1 MGELQGG
8 WTGGDSSAQVRWD
21 ALAALRD
28 DAVQAVRSRLA
39 RPEDAEDLVHEA
51 MLRLAQRPSLT
62 TEEVPQLRSL
72 LVRAAMCLGI
82 DRHRR
87 SGRQQQL
94 LGRLIGGRQAS
105 SPEEIVADRSEAR
118 WLAAGM
124 DALGAMEHD
133 ALLYAIEGRRPGE
146 IASLLGVEYKA
157 AENALGR
164 ARRKLRLRAA
174 SVAVGLAA
182 LLRRLRFDEHSAA
195 LTASA
200 LAAFILLSPGGSRPA
215 PAKPAPQPVVQL
227 PPALIVPVSHQVAP
241 AAAPAQVAP
250 PPQAAPARVA
260 APPPTVAPK
269 TAPAPP
275 PPPPAPHP
283 TPAPVIPPVTPPW
296 QGSPGVILN
305 GHPGIILYP
314 GTPGAWLIYT
324 IDHPQRALD

>member
-1 MGELQGG
+1 MGELQVGCA
-8 WTGGDSSAQVRWD
+8 GGDSGAQVRWS

-28 DAVQAVRSRLA
+28 DAVQAVRGRLS

-51 MLRLAQRPSLT
+51 MLRLAQRPTLT

-72 LVRAAMCLGI
+72 LVRAACAIGI

-124 DALGAMEHD
+124 GTLGAMEHD
-133 ALLYAIEGRRPGE
+133 ALVYAMEGRRPGE
-146 IASLLGVEYKA
+146 IAGLLGVEYKA

-182 LLRRLRFDEHSAA
+182 LLRRTRFDEHSAA

-200 LAAFILLSPGGSRPA
+200 LAALILLAPGGCRGAPAQQGPA
-215 PAKPAPQPVVQL
+215 PVVHL
-227 PPALIVPVSHQVAP
+227 APALILPVSKQIA
-241 AAAPAQVAP
+241 AP
-250 PPQAAPARVA
+250 PPPAAPVVRPVPARPATTVIKVA
-260 APPPTVAPK
+260 APPP
-269 TAPAPP
+269 APP
-275 PPPPAPHP
+275 PASSP
-283 TPAPVIPPVTPPW
+283 TPPPVIPPVTPPW
-296 QGSPGVILN
+296 QGSPGIGLT
-305 GHPGIILYP
+305 GHPGVYLP
-314 GTPGAWLIYT
+314 LGSPGAWVIYT
-324 IDHPQRALD
+324 AEHPGQLIG